1 MTFDDLE
8 NLLDFDEDDAASGLD
23 SLADPTFSPLSSE
36 DFDEDLLLGLF
47 DDRPVLP
54 AAALKVMAV

>member
-1 MTFDDLE
+1 MNFDDLE

-23 SLADPTFSPLSSE
+23 SLADPTFGPLSSE
-36 DFDEDLLLGLF
+36 DFDEDLLAGLF

-54 AAALKVMAV
+54 AAA

>member
-1 MTFDDLE
+1 MNFDDLE

-23 SLADPTFSPLSSE
+23 SLADPTLSPLSSE
-36 DFDEDLLLGLF
+36 DFDEDLLAGLF

-54 AAALKVMAV
+54 AAA